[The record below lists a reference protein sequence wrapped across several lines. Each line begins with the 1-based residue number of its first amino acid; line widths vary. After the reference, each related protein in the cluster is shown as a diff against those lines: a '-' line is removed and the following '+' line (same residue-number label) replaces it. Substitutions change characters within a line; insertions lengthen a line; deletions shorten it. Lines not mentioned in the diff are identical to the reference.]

1 MTGPK
6 LQQSGEET
14 GQTIVFCIEFYGRKD
29 IAFANFSFSSNKDPV
44 SEIGDLMMWH
54 HCLAARIS
62 QRIHAALIFCAVPAH
77 ELFSTG
83 GSRHC
88 FTGGSKHCAWNRTD
102 MIHAFPAT
110 C

>member
-14 GQTIVFCIEFYGRKD
+14 GQTIVFCIELYGRKD

-54 HCLAARIS
+54 HCLAARIL
-62 QRIHAALIFCAVPAH
+62 QRIHAALIFVRFLRMNYLVQGDPDIVSQGDPDIVPGT
-77 ELFSTG
+77 EQ
-83 GSRHC
+83 
-88 FTGGSKHCAWNRTD
+88 
-102 MIHAFPAT
+102 I
-110 C
+110 